1 MRIAIPTQL
10 NEYIRL
16 RDGEIILKKE
26 LPDSLKAEFEKF
38 KKDFESSY
46 DMFKGSDKDESK
58 ELKEEK

>member
-26 LPDSLKAEFEKF
+26 LPDNLKADFEKF
-38 KKDFESSY
+38 KQEFKSSY
-46 DMFKGSDKDESK
+46 EMFKNSDNSK
-58 ELKEEK
+58 ELTEEEK